1 MGPPIMIIFIHQ
13 HSVVDNKTKICKTV
27 TGLYNNHV
35 VFSTPEVHYVLHIW
49 CRWRQPLT
57 TRPFATLML
66 WQI

>member
-1 MGPPIMIIFIHQ
+1 MIIFIHQ

-49 CRWRQPLT
+49 CR
-57 TRPFATLML
+57 
-66 WQI
+66 